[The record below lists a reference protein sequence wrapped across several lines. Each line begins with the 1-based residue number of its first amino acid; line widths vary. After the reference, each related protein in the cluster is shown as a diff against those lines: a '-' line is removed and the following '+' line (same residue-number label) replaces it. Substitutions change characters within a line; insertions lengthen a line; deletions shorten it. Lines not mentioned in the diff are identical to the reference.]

1 NFFLETSTGSYLTI
15 KQAVE
20 RAGAS
25 KVIFGGEFPLSH
37 PKAELAKILALD
49 LSDDAL
55 ELILGRNI
63 LELVKS

>member
-1 NFFLETSTGSYLTI
+1 M
-15 KQAVE
+15 E

-37 PKAELAKILALD
+37 PKAELAKILALNI
-49 LSDDAL
+49 SDDAR
-55 ELILGRNI
+55 ERILGGNI